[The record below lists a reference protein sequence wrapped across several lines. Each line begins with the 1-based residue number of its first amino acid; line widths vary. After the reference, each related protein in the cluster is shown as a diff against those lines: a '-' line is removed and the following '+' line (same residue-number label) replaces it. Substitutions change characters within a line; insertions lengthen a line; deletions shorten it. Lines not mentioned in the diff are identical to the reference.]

1 MARRRTSKA
10 TEEEAAAKAAEEAAD
25 QVDGSE
31 NTKTEEE
38 EANEAALREIEK
50 AAEKAKETQEAKP
63 GDNSENDEAG
73 AVSSDAA
80 AAAEPIDVPP
90 PAGACQVWGEHDPHS
105 RACKICPVVT
115 ECGEFTA
122 KKKAKAKPSG
132 TRAAGTPRGPRVRT
146 GEVSK
151 FNMADLG
158 SQSGKIDEA
167 LETPRTMDELTAYT
181 GFSTSRIKSH
191 IKWLETKRADRCV
204 KVIDGNKISFK
215 LIGEEASAEQSAE

>member
-1 MARRRTSKA
+1 MARRRTTKV

-25 QVDGSE
+25 QTGGSE

-50 AAEKAKETQEAKP
+50 AAEKAKAEQEESSDKP
-63 GDNSENDEAG
+63 ENDEAG

-80 AAAEPIDVPP
+80 AAAEPIDIPP

-105 RACKICPVVT
+105 RACRICPVVA

-122 KKKAKAKPSG
+122 KKKAKSKPSG

-158 SQSGKIDEA
+158 SQSGQIDDA
-167 LETPRTMDELTAYT
+167 LETPRTLDDLTGYP

-215 LIGEEASAEQSAE
+215 LIGEEA

>member
-1 MARRRTSKA
+1 MDYIKTLSSLSPLLGITGRES
-10 TEEEAAAKAAEEAAD
+10 EA
-25 QVDGSE
+25 
-31 NTKTEEE
+31 
-38 EANEAALREIEK
+38 
-50 AAEKAKETQEAKP
+50 
-63 GDNSENDEAG
+63 
-73 AVSSDAA
+73 AA
-80 AAAEPIDVPP
+80 AAAEPIDIPP

-105 RACKICPVVT
+105 RACKICPVVA

-122 KKKAKAKPSG
+122 KKKAKSKPSG

-204 KVIDGNKISFK
+204 KVVDGNKISFK
-215 LIGEEASAEQSAE
+215 LIDEAAA